1 MGFDK
6 TVQIHAENQDP
17 EMNVVVKL
25 ENQDPEDNN
34 GDKPKP
40 KPNPTFV
47 ERFRGNTSSP
57 AASSASASLPSSF
70 LHKTKKVLVVRRN
83 SGQDAGNSGN
93 KLLYKCK

>member
-25 ENQDPEDNN
+25 ENQDPKDNN
-34 GDKPKP
+34 DDKPKP
-40 KPNPTFV
+40 KPTLV

-83 SGQDAGNSGN
+83 SSQDAGNSN
-93 KLLYKCK
+93 DKLLYKCK

>member
-17 EMNVVVKL
+17 DMNVVVKL

-34 GDKPKP
+34 DDKPKP
-40 KPNPTFV
+40 KPTLV

-57 AASSASASLPSSF
+57 AASSASSSLPSSF
-70 LHKTKKVLVVRRN
+70 PHKTKKVLVVRRN
-83 SGQDAGNSGN
+83 SGQDAGNFGD